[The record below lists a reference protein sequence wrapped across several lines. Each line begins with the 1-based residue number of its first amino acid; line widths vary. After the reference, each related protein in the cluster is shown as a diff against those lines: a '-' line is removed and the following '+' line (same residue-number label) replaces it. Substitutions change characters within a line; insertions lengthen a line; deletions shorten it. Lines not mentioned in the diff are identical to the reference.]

1 MWSRRLY
8 GIYKIVGITLYTQF
22 FGEHEASK
30 KKKKEAISLNE
41 NKQYFLTKHLATK
54 IWQKEHHAEQLLS
67 SLNNYFT
74 DLCYDG
80 VMWLLKT

>member
-1 MWSRRLY
+1 MWSKRLY

-30 KKKKEAISLNE
+30 TKKKAISLNE

-54 IWQKEHHAEQLLS
+54 IWQKEHNAEQLLS
-67 SLNNYFT
+67 SLKNNFT